1 MNNKNLSELSERE
14 LEFKEKTTKTGLY
27 FMSGIGIF
35 SALAITGSTYMRYT
49 ATQTLNLGWGTILL
63 GIVLHP
69 YIWYLKLRKSLM
81 KLKPNSREGGIDKRV
96 KRKPNT
102 YHIYEKEKT
111 NYKF

>member
-63 GIVLHP
+63 GIVLP
-69 YIWYLKLRKSLM
+69 
-81 KLKPNSREGGIDKRV
+81 
-96 KRKPNT
+96 
-102 YHIYEKEKT
+102 IYMVFKAKKELNEIKAEFERRR
-111 NYKF
+111 YR